1 VRPSLSE
8 TLKRARLI
16 FRDSLIYTEKGGR
29 FAARDQQAEKYLM
42 PPNAADHH
50 PTNGSHHDALKE
62 ESPQKQQAEHKG
74 EHIYDYFD

>member
-1 VRPSLSE
+1 
-8 TLKRARLI
+8 
-16 FRDSLIYTEKGGR
+16 
-29 FAARDQQAEKYLM
+29 M